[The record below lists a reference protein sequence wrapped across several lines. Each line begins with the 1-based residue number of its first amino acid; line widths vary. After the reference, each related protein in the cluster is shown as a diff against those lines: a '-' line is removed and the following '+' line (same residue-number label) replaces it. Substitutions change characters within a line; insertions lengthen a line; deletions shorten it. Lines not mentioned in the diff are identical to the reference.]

1 MFRKIIFY
9 DNNILLTRILKYKMR
24 EKALQKKDKEIVK
37 ILQSDA
43 DITNAELAKDWPLR
57 VTALGRVRNLKAD
70 GVIEHLCKTQP
81 DQLGYSLHVF
91 AHIKLSS
98 QSKETLSYLEGA
110 VKINPRVQDCFRM
123 TGDYDYALRLLLK
136 NTSELESF
144 LTNELSRI
152 PGIASIRTEVAMKC
166 IKQDTSVSL

>member
-1 MFRKIIFY
+1 M
-9 DNNILLTRILKYKMR
+9 LT
-24 EKALQKKDKEIVK
+24 KALQKKDKEIVN

-43 DITNAELAKDWPLR
+43 DITNAELARRIGLSASA
-57 VTALGRVRNLKAD
+57 ALGRVKNLKAD
-70 GVIEHLCKTQP
+70 GVIQGIFAKLNP

-91 AHIKLSS
+91 THIKLSS

-136 NTSELESF
+136 DTSELEHF